1 MIADDEQTMRT
12 LLGDLLRWE
21 GCEVVAKAADGL
33 EAYDLFKTKKPEII
47 FLDINMPQEDGI
59 GALKKIRA
67 DDPKVFI
74 CMVSADAY
82 PETVKE
88 AVAQG
93 VSGFI
98 VKPLSQTRVH
108 DVVTNFLNKRNN
120 S

>member
-74 CMVSADAY
+74 FMVSADAY

-93 VSGFI
+93 V
-98 VKPLSQTRVH
+98 
-108 DVVTNFLNKRNN
+108 
-120 S
+120 